1 MVFSIRISSWKSK
14 SKTLISILSNQY
26 EFISTLPLRILSKII
41 ISVYF
46 NLFLFFSNSKCRDVP
61 YLSFKFKFET
71 QDLHFTFFKNILIN
85 ISGTFTSLIPK
96 SRVNIN
102 LKKSKNKQNVRW
114 LWIFKST
121 FELNTTLAF
130 SFSEIIRAFY

>member
-46 NLFLFFSNSKCRDVP
+46 NLFLFFSNSKYRDVP
-61 YLSFKFKFET
+61 YLSFKFKFEM

-85 ISGTFTSLIPK
+85 IRGTFTSLIPK

-130 SFSEIIRAFY
+130 SFSDIIRAFY